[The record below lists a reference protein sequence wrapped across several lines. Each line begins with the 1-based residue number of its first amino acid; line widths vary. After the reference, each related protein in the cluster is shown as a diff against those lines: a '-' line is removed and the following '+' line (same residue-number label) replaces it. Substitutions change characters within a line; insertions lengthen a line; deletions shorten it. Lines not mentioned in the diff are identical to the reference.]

1 MSAPT
6 QNDGVIYVTPHGDRL
21 GFITRVDYGRSD
33 WQGPSQIGYAFDNGS
48 YKIVPRGRLWTEFFK
63 VFDASQQRRMNGT
76 AAGLLSNPSRKRKNR
91 RRKSTRKSRR

>member
-6 QNDGVIYVTPHGDRL
+6 QNDGVIYVTPQGDPL

-33 WQGPSQIGYAFDNGS
+33 WQGPSRIGYAFDNGS
-48 YKIVPRGRLWTEFFK
+48 YISVPRGRLWTEYFK